1 MARRDTRRSICGGGW
16 RATRPLG
23 GEEID
28 AMTVGIATTAE
39 LSRWWWTFILRGVL
53 AILFGVIAF
62 ISPPATIAAL
72 VLLFG
77 AWALVDGIFD
87 IVAAIQHRT
96 MDRSWWLTILEGI
109 VGIVAGVLALAFPG
123 IAAGALLLLIS
134 AWSIVTGVIEIVL
147 AIRLREQITGEL
159 WLAIA
164 GALSI
169 VFGVLLFL
177 FPVAGALTIVWI
189 IGGFAIAFGILLIML
204 GWRLRGIHQRLQ
216 TA

>member
-1 MARRDTRRSICGGGW
+1 M
-16 RATRPLG
+16 RATRPEVEDG
-23 GEEID
+23 PMAIGM
-28 AMTVGIATTAE
+28 AVTADVA
-39 LSRWWWTFILRGVL
+39 RWWWTFILRGVL

-77 AWALVDGIFD
+77 AWALVDGVFHI
-87 IVAAIQHRT
+87 AGAMQHRT
-96 MDRSWWLTILEGI
+96 MERSWWLTVLEGVI
-109 VGIVAGVLALAFPG
+109 SIAVGLLALAFPD
-123 IAAGALLLLIS
+123 IAAASLLLLIS

-159 WLAIA
+159 WLAI
-164 GALSI
+164 GGILSI

-177 FPVAGALTIVWI
+177 FPAAGALTIVWI
-189 IGGFAIAFGILLIML
+189 IGAFAIVFGISLIIL
-204 GWRLRGIHQRLQ
+204 GWRLRGVHQRMA

>member
-1 MARRDTRRSICGGGW
+1 
-16 RATRPLG
+16 
-23 GEEID
+23 
-28 AMTVGIATTAE
+28 MTVGIATTAE

-62 ISPPATIAAL
+62 ISPPVTIAAL

-77 AWALVDGIFD
+77 AWALVDGVFD

-109 VGIVAGVLALAFPG
+109 VGIVVGLLALAFPDV
-123 IAAGALLLLIS
+123 AAGALLLLIS
-134 AWSIVTGVIEIVL
+134 AWSIVTGVIEIFL

-164 GALSI
+164 GVLSI

-177 FPVAGALTIVWI
+177 FPVAGALTVVWI